1 MPYWMKDTTDRWLRR
16 EWGLFALWLLLSTAS
31 GALPFYATGCL
42 VTERETACW
51 PFIHAGW
58 AVSGGLVAGLIRI
71 LNYQVE
77 SQGVPPKIKRAL
89 QFEPLLATLVALAAY
104 VFAQLGLF
112 SLFRVGDPTA
122 QSHAFFRVF
131 ALGLMAGLFWGAVL
145 KRLGDWVRS

>member
-1 MPYWMKDTTDRWLRR
+1 MKDTTDRWLPR
-16 EWGLFALWLLLSTAS
+16 EWGLFVLWLLLSAAG
-31 GALPFYATGCL
+31 GALPFCATGFRGN
-42 VTERETACW
+42 EGETACW

-58 AVSGGLVAGLIRI
+58 AVSGGLLAGLIRI

-77 SQGVPPKIKRAL
+77 SQSVTPKIKRAL
-89 QFEPLLATLVALAAY
+89 HFEPLLAALVALGAY

-131 ALGLMAGLFWGAVL
+131 GLGLTAGLFWGAVL

>member
-1 MPYWMKDTTDRWLRR
+1 MRETTDRWVPR
-16 EWGLFALWLLLSTAS
+16 EWGLFGFWLLLSAAS
-31 GALPFYATGCL
+31 GFLPFCATGCL
-42 VTERETACW
+42 GNEGVRGAACW

-77 SQGVPPKIKRAL
+77 SQSVAPKIKRAL
-89 QFEPLLATLVALAAY
+89 HFEPPLAALVALAAY